1 MAQASQGGV
10 KKTNPHPPFP
20 PSAPT
25 GKGPGMNDRIK
36 GTKPP
41 QAGANSKLPKFS
53 KGSGKGQ

>member
-1 MAQASQGGV
+1 MAPLAPQGGV
-10 KKTNPHPPFP
+10 KKTQPHAPIP
-20 PSAPT
+20 AATPT

-53 KGSGKGQ
+53 KGSGK